1 MGQSTF
7 KGGAHPYEGKEL
19 SMDSP
24 IREMDAKEELV
35 FPMSQHIGAPA
46 TPVVAVGDTV
56 KMGQIIGEA
65 SGFIS
70 ANIVSSVSGEVKAVE
85 PRLLSSGAKATCVV
99 IANDG
104 EYQPVEGL
112 GADRDY
118 TQLTKEEIRQIIKD
132 AGIVGMGGAG
142 FPTNVKVTPKNEE
155 EIDYVIVN
163 GAECEPYLTSDYRLM
178 LERPED
184 LIQGLHVVLSLFDN
198 AKGVIAIEDNKPEAI
213 AKLQYLTDS
222 DPDIEVKVLKTK
234 YPQGAERQV
243 IYVTTGRKINS
254 KMLPAD
260 AGCIVDNVQTVL
272 AIYDAVC
279 KTTPSMSRVVTLTGD
294 AMAEPQ
300 NYKVKFG
307 MSHAELLEEAG
318 GLKENAKKLISGGPM
333 MGMAQASAD
342 FPVAKGTGAVLAF
355 AGNENKVSADPT
367 CIRCGRCVEAC
378 PMHLE
383 PLYLYLYVQKNR
395 IEDLEAAH
403 VMDCIE
409 CGACSYICPGRLHL
423 THSFKVGKQKV
434 KEAAAK
440 AKAAA
445 EAAKAAEEAKKE
457 A

>member
-7 KGGAHPYEGKEL
+7 KGGKEL

-333 MGMAQASAD
+333 MGICATSFEA
-342 FPVAKGTGAVLAF
+342 PTIKGTAGVLF
-355 AGNENKVSADPT
+355 FTEEEDRHVEHPT
-367 CIRCGRCVEAC
+367 CIRCGKCITVC
-378 PMHLE
+378 PMNLE
-383 PLYLYLYVQKNR
+383 PVFMYMYYNKGDFEMMQKYH
-395 IEDLEAAH
+395 IT
-403 VMDCIE
+403 DCFE
-409 CGACSYICPGRLHL
+409 CGSCAFNCPARMPL
-423 THSFKVGKQKV
+423 THAFKTAKLMFQAK
-434 KEAAAK
+434 AAK
-440 AKAAA
+440 EKAAA
-445 EAAKAAEEAKKE
+445 EAKAAKE
-457 A
+457 AQK

>member
-254 KMLPAD
+254 KMLPAVR
-260 AGCIVDNVQTVL
+260 GVSWIM
-272 AIYDAVC
+272 Y
-279 KTTPSMSRVVTLTGD
+279 RR
-294 AMAEPQ
+294 
-300 NYKVKFG
+300 Y
-307 MSHAELLEEAG
+307 LLFTM
-318 GLKENAKKLISGGPM
+318 P
-333 MGMAQASAD
+333 
-342 FPVAKGTGAVLAF
+342 
-355 AGNENKVSADPT
+355 
-367 CIRCGRCVEAC
+367 
-378 PMHLE
+378 
-383 PLYLYLYVQKNR
+383 YVRQHR
-395 IEDLEAAH
+395 
-403 VMDCIE
+403 
-409 CGACSYICPGRLHL
+409 R
-423 THSFKVGKQKV
+423 
-434 KEAAAK
+434 
-440 AKAAA
+440 
-445 EAAKAAEEAKKE
+445 
-457 A
+457 